1 MESRLQMAMTLS
13 SAMIVKS
20 LAAKFG
26 FREEEALAHLAREF
40 LVATPL
46 TIASGDRDRGG
57 VTWRGDV
64 TARSESGSLT
74 SRSERGDFLERL
86 APVEAKEAAKA
97 KAKVPKLSKEDA
109 AAAKKEAKEAKEAA
123 KAAKPKQAMTG
134 KRLWA
139 AAGMRT
145 AVTEALK
152 ADLAEGEKVGIGD
165 VNKEL
170 TAQWK
175 ALTESE
181 RADWDAKAA
190 AGEVPSSGDDSE

>member
-1 MESRLQMAMTLS
+1 MKFNNDFLVICGQHFSRHGK
-13 SAMIVKS
+13 MIRGPFKTI
-20 LAAKFG
+20 AK
-26 FREEEALAHLAREF
+26 LARNGWSDRAKILSHITSCGQVWHEVEF
-40 LVATPL
+40 KT
-46 TIASGDRDRGG
+46 
-57 VTWRGDV
+57 
-64 TARSESGSLT
+64 
-74 SRSERGDFLERL
+74 
-86 APVEAKEAAKA
+86 
-97 KAKVPKLSKEDA
+97 
-109 AAAKKEAKEAKEAA
+109 AKEAKEAA

-139 AAGMRT
+139 AAGMRKD
-145 AVTEALK
+145 VTEALK

-181 RADWDAKAA
+181 RADWDARAA

>member
-46 TIASGDRDRGG
+46 TIASGDRGG

-139 AAGMRT
+139 AAGMRKD
-145 AVTEALK
+145 VTEALK

-175 ALTESE
+175 ALDESE

>member
-1 MESRLQMAMTLS
+1 MESRLQMTMTLS

-40 LVATPL
+40 LVAAPL
-46 TIASGDRDRGG
+46 TIASGDRGG

-97 KAKVPKLSKEDA
+97 KVKVPKLSKEDA

-139 AAGMRT
+139 AAGMRKE
-145 AVTEALK
+145 VTEALK

-175 ALTESE
+175 ALAESE